1 MKNCTHIWNLVFYI
15 KWIAGQCWL
24 IFKEK
29 FWLWLLMKYWWIQKK
44 GLMVNFMTCTELI
57 VGCINSKV
65 INTLYITN
73 WKVHTQECL
82 CSKLRLSFQSEP
94 LRSLISKSKSLS
106 VFKTKIST
114 QKTRF
119 VALHYQDVRS
129 NSELHLEF
137 CRYGIINVWCDEQS
151 MT

>member
-1 MKNCTHIWNLVFYI
+1 
-15 KWIAGQCWL
+15 
-24 IFKEK
+24 
-29 FWLWLLMKYWWIQKK
+29 
-44 GLMVNFMTCTELI
+44 MTCTKLI

-114 QKTRF
+114 QKSRF

>member
-1 MKNCTHIWNLVFYI
+1 
-15 KWIAGQCWL
+15 
-24 IFKEK
+24 
-29 FWLWLLMKYWWIQKK
+29 
-44 GLMVNFMTCTELI
+44 MTCTKLI

-114 QKTRF
+114 QKSRF

-129 NSELHLEF
+129 NFELHLEF